1 LIQIKHQNELTILM
15 YDEVHALL
23 ISMSSLPNNQRAL
36 VAIVT
41 GSSGGIGLA
50 TSLAL
55 ARHGYLTYA
64 TMRNLAK
71 SDSIQSVA
79 DKQHLPIR
87 TVQLDVTD
95 ENSINKAIHSILSE
109 TGRIDLLVN
118 NAGYGLIGAFED
130 IGLEEIKAQYETNF
144 YGVVRVTQ
152 AVLPI
157 MRKQGSG
164 RIINISSGA
173 GRFGYPGGS
182 AYVSSKFALEGLTES
197 MGYELEQFGIKVVLV
212 EPGVVRTNFGD
223 NMVIAQKAQNP
234 SSPYSQMMQK
244 MSSIRGRMIE
254 NASDTELVATVVVE
268 AATAKEPN
276 LRYLVGKD
284 VQQMVAAKKSM
295 SDQEFQRMIKQG
307 VKDT

>member
-1 LIQIKHQNELTILM
+1 
-15 YDEVHALL
+15 
-23 ISMSSLPNNQRAL
+23 MSSSPKNQRAL
-36 VAIVT
+36 VAVVT

-55 ARHGYLTYA
+55 ARSGYLTYA

-71 SDSIQSVA
+71 RKSIQSLA
-79 DKQHLPIR
+79 EKQHLPIR

-95 ENSINKAIHSILSE
+95 ENSVKNAIQSILSE
-109 TGRIDLLVN
+109 SEGIDLLVN
-118 NAGYGLIGAFED
+118 NAGYGLTGAFED
-130 IGLEEIKAQYETNF
+130 IGIDEIKALYETNLF
-144 YGVVRVTQ
+144 GVIRVTQ
-152 AVLPI
+152 GVLPI

-173 GRFGYPGGS
+173 GRIGYPGGS

-197 MGYELEQFGIKVVLV
+197 MAYEIEQFGIKAVLV
-212 EPGVVRTNFGD
+212 EPGFVRTNFGE
-223 NMVIAQKAQNP
+223 NMVIAKKAQDPN
-234 SSPYSQMMQK
+234 SPYSQMMIQ
-244 MSSIRGRMIE
+244 MRSSSVRSRMVE
-254 NASDTELVATVVVE
+254 NASDADLVASVVVE

-276 LRYLVGKD
+276 LRYLAGKD